1 MTKLSSRR
9 STRVAISGTAIV
21 MPLAFGLAG
30 CGGSPTAAPAPAGS
44 ASAGSPSAASRTA
57 TSPAASPTG
66 VTAPA
71 VSVPKYVASE
81 NARQEVTTT
90 SCRHDGRKGW
100 LLKGTVT
107 NSTSSARSYSIVV
120 DFVSHKGDTVLDTK
134 VVHVRRT
141 GPGAR
146 RHWSATGAAGH
157 VDVTCVIRQALG
169 QPQQ

>member
-9 STRVAISGTAIV
+9 TTRLAISGAAIV
-21 MPLAFGLAG
+21 LPAAFALAG
-30 CGGSPTAAPAPAGS
+30 CGGSSPA
-44 ASAGSPSAASRTA
+44 ASAPAASRTA
-57 TSPAASPTG
+57 TQAAASPAG

-71 VSVPKYVASE
+71 VNVPKYVASE
-81 NARQEVTTT
+81 NARQQVTA
-90 SCRHDGRKGW
+90 SACRHVGRKGW

-120 DFVSHKGDTVLDTK
+120 DFVRDKGDTVFDTK

-146 RHWSATGAAGH
+146 RHWSVTGAAGH
-157 VDVTCVIRQALG
+157 LSVTCVIRQALG
-169 QPQQ
+169 QPGQ

>member
-9 STRVAISGTAIV
+9 TTRLAISGAAIV
-21 MPLAFGLAG
+21 MPAAFALAG
-30 CGGSPTAAPAPAGS
+30 CGGTTPG
-44 ASAGSPSAASRTA
+44 ASAPAASRTA
-57 TSPAASPTG
+57 TPAASPTG

-71 VSVPKYVASE
+71 VSVPRYVPAE
-81 NARQEVTTT
+81 NARQEVTT
-90 SCRHDGRKGW
+90 SACRHDGRKGW

-120 DFVSHKGDTVLDTK
+120 DFVRDKGDTVFDTK

-141 GPGAR
+141 APGAR

-157 VDVTCVIRQALG
+157 LSVTCVIRQALG
-169 QPQQ
+169 QPGQ